1 MRIKRWTAVAAALV
15 LVTAACGSD
24 DDTSSDESGS
34 DTTTAEGSETSDLE
48 GTLRVLIHQN
58 PPGVEF
64 MENFNSEFEAANPGV
79 TVDMSVVNADD
90 IPTVNPVSYT
100 HLRAHETT

>member
-1 MRIKRWTAVAAALV
+1 MRVKRWTAALTALV
-15 LVTAACGSD
+15 LVAAACGSD
-24 DDTSSDESGS
+24 DDTSSDEAAT
-34 DTTTAEGSETSDLE
+34 DATTAEGSTADGAASSDLE

-79 TVDMSVVNADD
+79 TIDLSVVNADD
-90 IPTVNPVSYT
+90 IPTVNQT
-100 HLRAHETT
+100 RLNAG